1 MLEQLLPFA
10 IIIAVAL
17 YIIFNMVSSFFGEK
31 KRRAASEEMA
41 NELGLNW
48 FESGTLEQ
56 ISNHTS
62 FNLFSQ
68 GRAKK
73 VSNIIEG
80 VTDEVRI
87 CIFDYQFTTGHGKQQ
102 RTTKQTVASLS
113 SPQLSCPV
121 FSMRPEGFFD
131 RVGGMLGMQ
140 DIDFDSHPV
149 FSKSFVLKGPDE
161 ERVRAFF
168 QPPVLEFF
176 ETQNG
181 IRVEGASTTICFFR
195 AGKIVK
201 PENIKDLLG
210 DAYQVFGCLVD
221 A

>member
-10 IIIAVAL
+10 FIIVFVL
-17 YIIFNMVSSFFGEK
+17 FFVFRMINSHFGTK
-31 KRRAASEEMA
+31 KRRAATEETA
-41 NELGLNW
+41 NELGLTW
-48 FESGTLEQ
+48 SESGTLEQ
-56 ISNHTS
+56 ITNYTS
-62 FNLFSQ
+62 FNLFSR
-68 GRAKK
+68 GRGKK

-87 CIFDYQFTTGHGKQQ
+87 CIFDYEFTTGHGKSQ
-102 RTTKQTVASLS
+102 RTNRQTVASLS
-113 SPQLSCPV
+113 SPQLSCPE

-131 RVGGMLGMQ
+131 RVGGLIGMQ
-140 DIDFDSHPV
+140 DIDFDSHPE

-176 ETQNG
+176 ETQSG
-181 IRVEGASTTICFFR
+181 VSVEGYHNMVCFYR

-201 PENIKDLLG
+201 ADDIKDLLA
-210 DAYQVFGCLVD
+210 DAYGVFGCLVD